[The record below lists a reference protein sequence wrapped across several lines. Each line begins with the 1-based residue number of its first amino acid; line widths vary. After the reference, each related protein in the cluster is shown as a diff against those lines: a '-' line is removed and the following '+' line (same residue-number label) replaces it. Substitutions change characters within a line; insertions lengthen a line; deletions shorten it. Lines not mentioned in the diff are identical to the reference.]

1 MLKRGC
7 VPGDGRGAALSGSD
21 VTTDTR
27 SGVLELVAAPRGR
40 RLAENLPLADLRELS
55 EIADKPA
62 ILIGDIPIRLPEDI
76 VEDVP
81 DDEASRDLSPADL
94 VTAVAAADHDGT
106 AVSWNGVAMTFGELD
121 SLMVSASLAL
131 PGVTGDSGLTMAL
144 MTALPGLTEAGP
156 GAFDEVLSE
165 IRANTARYISD
176 QLVTTEGIR
185 KK

>member
-40 RLAENLPLADLRELS
+40 RLAENLPPACLRELS

-94 VTAVAAADHDGT
+94 VTAVAAADYDGT

-121 SLMVSASLAL
+121 SLMVSASSAL
-131 PGVTGDSGLTMAL
+131 PGVTGDSGLMI
-144 MTALPGLTEAGP
+144 ALPGLTEAGP